1 MITNVLTISLS
12 DSVGWFGIQADV
24 KTFTALGAYSTS
36 VVTAITAHGT
46 DLYTELSNDIVTGQL
61 EAVLATTPISCCKV
75 GWLGNET
82 LTQRIITLLS
92 EQQQLKWVFSPG
104 FALLNNKHGLPAET
118 VKSIVFNLMK
128 KADITC
134 LNCEEA
140 AWLTD
145 QKYPSDF
152 PEMQQLALQLLKQG
166 NGQLLI
172 TGGNW
177 SDEFVID
184 CYATTES
191 CVELAAKQDHMP
203 VVGAG
208 CSLAAALVV
217 YLSKVPDQLD
227 AIRSAKSWVTR
238 AIHHS
243 NELRF
248 DTSKGS
254 INHLFD
260 IPA

>member
-36 VVTAITAHGT
+36 VVTAITAHET
-46 DLYTELSNDIVTGQL
+46 ELYTALSHDIVISQL
-61 EAVLATTPISCCKV
+61 EAVLATTPIECCKV
-75 GWLGNET
+75 GWLGNEV
-82 LTQRIITLLS
+82 LAQQVAELLS
-92 EQQQLKWVFSPG
+92 RQPLKWIFAPG
-104 FALLNNKHGLPAET
+104 FGLLNNKHGLAAQE
-118 VKSIVFNLMK
+118 VKSIVFDLMK

-140 AWLTD
+140 IWLAD
-145 QKYPSDF
+145 QQYPSSF
-152 PEMQQLALQLLKQG
+152 HEMQQLAVRLMKYG

-184 CYATTES
+184 CYATKDN
-191 CVELAAKQDHMP
+191 CIELAAKRDDTP

-217 YLSKVPDQLD
+217 YLSKASNSLE
-227 AIRSAKSWVTR
+227 AIRSAKSWVTK

-243 NELRF
+243 NELKF

-254 INHLFD
+254 INHLFG

>member
-36 VVTAITAHGT
+36 VVTAITAHET
-46 DLYTELSNDIVTGQL
+46 DLYTALSNDIVISQL
-61 EAVLATTPISCCKV
+61 EAVLATTPIKYCKV
-75 GWLGNET
+75 GWLGNEI
-82 LTQRIITLLS
+82 LAQQVGELLS
-92 EQQQLKWVFSPG
+92 EQHQLKWVFAPG
-104 FALLNNKHGLPAET
+104 FGLLNNKHGLAAEK
-118 VKSIVFNLMK
+118 VRSNVFNLMK

-140 AWLTD
+140 IWLAEY
-145 QKYPSDF
+145 QYPSNF
-152 PEMQQLALQLLKQG
+152 HEMKQLAWQLMKNG

-184 CYATTES
+184 CYATRDS
-191 CVELAAKQDHMP
+191 CVELAAKRDDTP

-217 YLSKVPDQLD
+217 YLSKASSPLE

-243 NELRF
+243 NELKF

-254 INHLFD
+254 INHLFG